1 MEPVTVDVADSAD
14 LEALA
19 DEVSRTGEVRLLC
32 RDGRVLARV
41 VPAGLPAAA
50 ETDSGLPPWNPTEED
65 WDASRAAAGSWA
77 GLGLE
82 GLVEEIY
89 AARKRGD
96 RPDSRPSLEP

>member
-41 VPAGLPAAA
+41 VPAGLPTAA
-50 ETDSGLPPWNPTEED
+50 ETDTGLPPWNPTEED
-65 WDASRAAAGSWA
+65 RAAFLASAGSWA
-77 GLGLE
+77 HLDTDRMI
-82 GLVEEIY
+82 EEIY
-89 AARKRGD
+89 RNRRLGSKPPILD
-96 RPDSRPSLEP
+96 